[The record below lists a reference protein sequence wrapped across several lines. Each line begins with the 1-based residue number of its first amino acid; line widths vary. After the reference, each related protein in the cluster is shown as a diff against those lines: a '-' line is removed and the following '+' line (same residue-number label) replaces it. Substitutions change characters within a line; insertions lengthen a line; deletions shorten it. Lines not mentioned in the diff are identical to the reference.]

1 MAPEYNVVI
10 SIAANAD
17 EPGEDINYDI
27 LEYVLN
33 SILEY
38 ETPTGTETDDLLLPI
53 IGVAAVIMVVVA
65 VAVIYVRKS

>member
-1 MAPEYNVVI
+1 MIPEYNVVI

-33 SILEY
+33 SILDD
-38 ETPTGTETDDLLLPI
+38 ETTTGTSDILLPL
-53 IGVAAVIMVVVA
+53 IGIAAVIMVVVA
-65 VAVIYVRKS
+65 VAVIYVRRS